1 EGTSS
6 GYDSSDYSSDED
18 ASTASISGSSTKTAP
33 IPLNGR
39 SHTSQSSNRDD
50 VMTLRSTG
58 DLQDSLSLILNMP
71 EMCDVTFLVGKEKA
85 PFHGVKAIMA
95 TRSRYLYQ
103 LLLQHQKQSS
113 LEQDKTKKSKTI
125 KHSPFSRKLTI
136 TIPDYQTRDF
146 ETFLKFVHSG
156 KANLDFNNVIGK
168 CSVLDG
174 NIHLKAKVGTNYK
187 IRMANQY
194 KTYLTTYSL

>member
-1 EGTSS
+1 MNRYDSRVCLLDISTLDSFDHSGDDADAEGTSS

-18 ASTASISGSSTKTAP
+18 ASTASIPGLNTQTAP

-39 SHTSQSSNRDD
+39 SHTSQSSSRDD

-85 PFHGVKAIMA
+85 PVHGVKAIMA

-146 ETFLKFVHSG
+146 EHSLNSSTRE
-156 KANLDFNNVIGK
+156 K
-168 CSVLDG
+168 
-174 NIHLKAKVGTNYK
+174 
-187 IRMANQY
+187 
-194 KTYLTTYSL
+194 LTSISIM